1 MVELEEATRRLQS
14 AVDRLDRAVLAR
26 AEQSDDRQA
35 DNRQA
40 GDGQAGDGQAELR
53 AALDRK
59 VQENTRLQA
68 VAAEAGDRIDSAI
81 GRLKT
86 LLGE

>member
-1 MVELEEATRRLQS
+1 MVQLEEATRRLQS

-26 AEQSDDRQA
+26 TERGGSGPDQ
-35 DNRQA
+35 
-40 GDGQAGDGQAELR
+40 LR
-53 AALDRK
+53 EALERK
-59 VQENTRLQA
+59 SQENARLQA

-86 LLGE
+86 LLGQ

>member
-1 MVELEEATRRLQS
+1 MVQLEEATRRLQS
-14 AVDRLDRAVLAR
+14 AVDRLDRAVVAGAER
-26 AEQSDDRQA
+26 ANQ
-35 DNRQA
+35 
-40 GDGQAGDGQAELR
+40 GQAGEGQAGEGRAGEEQDELR
-53 AALDRK
+53 AALERK
-59 VQENTRLQA
+59 SQENARLQA